1 MKSKV
6 TVLIWTKVWPLCQ
19 NELWK
24 YDHELAHAW
33 TFAGKIYTNSFMF
46 FSIGEVHMYIYIYTH
61 IYIYIHIYTYIYI
74 YIYIYIYFLRSLIPY
89 VPWSLSCNRRVY
101 GIKDVNDCSLC
112 NCVLQY
118 RCFQSTAS
126 LCRERHKVTVQLR
139 RKEHDSLTTDS
150 NPNPQKTPLTRS
162 QECHHHSWETS
173 SRSQE
178 NYTDTT
184 LETGPGP
191 LRLSTSSSSVF
202 AAIWLTVGSANWYD
216 GEFTV
221 FNF

>member
-1 MKSKV
+1 MSLL
-6 TVLIWTKVWPLCQ
+6 TPEHLLARYIRTALCSS
-19 NELWK
+19 LSVK
-24 YDHELAHAW
+24 F
-33 TFAGKIYTNSFMF
+33 TCIYT
-46 FSIGEVHMYIYIYTH
+46 
-61 IYIYIHIYTYIYI
+61 YIHTFSYTYIYI
-74 YIYIYIYFLRSLIPY
+74 HIYIYFLRSLIPY

-126 LCRERHKVTVQLR
+126 LCRERHKVTVQLC

-162 QECHHHSWETS
+162 QECHHHSWEPS

-184 LETGPGP
+184 LEPTAPSP
-191 LRLSTSSSSVF
+191 FYLLFQCVCSRLTHCGVCKLVWWRVYCF
-202 AAIWLTVGSANWYD
+202 
-216 GEFTV
+216 
-221 FNF
+221 